1 MRKVQIKRKEGFV
14 EYKISSNETLLQA
27 LQEIEKSD
35 PSLEYDSGC
44 RSGVCGSCA
53 VRVDGKEVL
62 ACQCKLVE
70 NQTIEPLRYVEVIRD
85 LRVKRAFE
93 TLDGVRLSQRSE
105 AKVCEIDV
113 AKIALQSDCILCG
126 CCYSACPVL
135 EVNAKF
141 LGPFALTK
149 MLRYADDKK
158 EKDASGLI
166 AKVQSNGVWDCTLCG
181 ECALVCPQ
189 GINSKMDIMELRNKS
204 VQSGYSDPNFQAMSF
219 GSFGF

>member
-62 ACQCKLVE
+62 ACQCKLGE

-105 AKVCEIDV
+105 AKVCETDV

-149 MLRYADDKK
+149 VLRYADDKK
-158 EKDASGLI
+158 DKDANGLI

-189 GINSKMDIMELRNKS
+189 GINSKIDIMELRNKS
-204 VQSGYSDPNFQAMSF
+204 AQSGYSDPNFQAMNF
-219 GSFGF
+219 GNFGF